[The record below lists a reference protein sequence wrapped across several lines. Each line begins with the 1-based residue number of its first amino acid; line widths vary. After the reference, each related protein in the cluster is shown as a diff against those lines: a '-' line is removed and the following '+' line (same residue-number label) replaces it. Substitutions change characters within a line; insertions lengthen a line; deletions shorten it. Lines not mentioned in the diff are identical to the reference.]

1 MDTGEK
7 VDQFLI
13 LKKKQNKT
21 AIPNNL
27 KLCINV

>member
-21 AIPNNL
+21 AIPNRFDAFTM
-27 KLCINV
+27 